1 MLDFWE
7 AALDLELPSTEYEA
21 FGDLAVVDGI
31 DDDRW
36 LDLMLR
42 TAQRCET
49 GLALPNRVAERAA
62 EHADDSR
69 ALRIVTALL
78 ASRLEVWYINDIGR
92 VGMELLHVS
101 KADDEKARD
110 KLREQLI
117 EREFFD
123 ARE

>member
-1 MLDFWE
+1 MLDFWD
-7 AALDLELPSTEYEA
+7 AALDLELPSAEYEG
-21 FGDLAVVDGI
+21 FGDFAVVDGI

-42 TAQRCET
+42 TAQRRET

-62 EHADDSR
+62 GHADDSR

-78 ASRLEVWYINDIGR
+78 ASRLDVWYLDDIGR
-92 VGMELLHVS
+92 VGMELLRVS
-101 KADDEKARD
+101 KADDQSARGA
-110 KLREQLI
+110 LREQLI